1 MARPLWD
8 GECLLHLLARL
19 GTTGKGWT
27 HWTGRHPGE
36 GIEQARLMRE
46 IDYIVGFLVSREE
59 PVDVAHPYVYNSSIS
74 IYLQYFVWGRPVASR
89 NQDDKKKHSGILQS
103 PPSTRPIN

>member
-27 HWTGRHPGE
+27 HWTGSLPGE

-46 IDYIVGFLVSREE
+46 IVYIVGFFVSREE
-59 PVDVAHPYVYNSSIS
+59 HGWFIPGDDAHPQDYNSPIAKKE
-74 IYLQYFVWGRPVASR
+74 IYQQLS
-89 NQDDKKKHSGILQS
+89 
-103 PPSTRPIN
+103 